1 MIRRTTWKRMPN
13 LLSLGQYLVT
23 LKCDSYAELAF
34 PQFFFYS
41 KNLPKTPHPLSL
53 RLLHS
58 GQCK

>member
-1 MIRRTTWKRMPN
+1 MPN

-53 RLLHS
+53 RLLRS